1 MGTNAFDVLGK
12 RAPKPKKYKPKL
24 EIRFNDDGTFKMPIK
39 IAKDGSKMIMNLGEI
54 CTENKFH
61 NASNIY
67 PVGYKC
73 AVAKLPS
80 LTRPGKTT
88 TFKTVICKGETG
100 PIFEITCSDDKDFK
114 LTGPNATNVWN
125 QLGVKW
131 QALSDESSPK
141 NIDQKEN
148 EAPET
153 TTVPNANPIAATAAN
168 DASDK
173 GKKSP
178 KGSPKSKIS
187 GPNKIGLSHADI
199 KRALECLPNV
209 EKLTK
214 YKFKYRTDKE
224 PIASSK
230 KAWKKSL
237 KGQKSKKKKSK
248 ENATAAT
255 ANATI
260 TNVNVTNINQV
271 NNINIIN
278 NITLSPM
285 GKKPQPPMPLNKD
298 NPIVIEDS
306 PTASN
311 PEAKTDGVIDLCD
324 SDADNDGKE
333 KTKLSRKRKH
343 PLSPQKIETN
353 DENQPMKKRKISIL
367 EPQE

>member
-1 MGTNAFDVLGK
+1 MG
-12 RAPKPKKYKPKL
+12 
-24 EIRFNDDGTFKMPIK
+24 
-39 IAKDGSKMIMNLGEI
+39 
-54 CTENKFH
+54 
-61 NASNIY
+61 NI
-67 PVGYKC
+67 G
-73 AVAKLPS
+73 
-80 LTRPGKTT
+80 
-88 TFKTVICKGETG
+88 
-100 PIFEITCSDDKDFK
+100 
-114 LTGPNATNVWN
+114 
-125 QLGVKW
+125 
-131 QALSDESSPK
+131 
-141 NIDQKEN
+141 QKEN
-148 EAPET
+148 EAPTT
-153 TTVPNANPIAATAAN
+153 TTVPNANPIAAVVAN

-199 KRALECLPNV
+199 KRALECLPGV

-248 ENATAAT
+248 ENATATA

-311 PEAKTDGVIDLCD
+311 PEAQTDGVIDLCD

-343 PLSPQKIETN
+343 PVSPQKIETN